1 MIGPVSF
8 PHPRARPLFVAA
20 AAAALLALLDGWIA
34 ASGLAHPMAGTAPAL
49 LMGVLA
55 RWVGLALVITLPS
68 AMLSPAAEGRVPPWV
83 AALAG
88 LALAGVVGA
97 AVHGRGEAWQPDT
110 GAALGWRIAA
120 VVAAGWGGATVVGW
134 LPGRRLG
141 VLAAMVAVLGLGI
154 AWSLGPGYRE
164 PGAQAARV
172 GVVHPPV
179 DAPDLFLLTI
189 DTWRADS
196 LASSDAPMLGRSVGL
211 ADQLAATGLY
221 FPGAVAPAPLT
232 GPSHSTMLAGVPP
245 WESGVLSNGRPVPDD
260 LAWLPQQLQSAGY
273 ATGAFVSSAM
283 LDGQLGFSRGF
294 DVYDDDLT
302 GDAAQRRSLWGWLTA
317 PRGIRE
323 LRQERFER
331 PGADTAARAAA
342 WLATVEPDRPVFLW
356 LHLYEPHAPYRPPDE
371 VLERLA
377 DAEPDLPDP
386 GAYEDHPARP
396 AALPDPTDEALDL
409 LGLRS
414 PRRGGR
420 GGPSRP
426 RAEPRHDPTERT
438 RRALRSSRAYLAEV
452 YSANDIAGGLVRRV
466 EELRE
471 GRPIYW
477 AVAGDHGE
485 SLSEHN
491 ELRSHK
497 QHVYDANVRVPL
509 MVAGPGLEAGRAE
522 GPVSTAGVAGTL
534 ATLAGLD
541 DSPFPCLP
549 APLTCASSAD
559 LPPPSSVVRAA
570 DHGGVPARVLKASVR
585 EGDLK
590 LVRSHAGV
598 DGWSEW
604 YDLSTD
610 PHEITP
616 LDPLAVDPAL
626 ATTLTARAD
635 AILDAATDRAT
646 APGVSEEM
654 KEALRALGYVE

>member
-1 MIGPVSF
+1 MIGPVKLQL
-8 PHPRARPLFVAA
+8 PRACPLFVVAGCAA
-20 AAAALLALLDGWIA
+20 ALALLDGWIA
-34 ASGLAHPMAGTAPAL
+34 AAGLAFPIAGTAPGL
-49 LMGVLA
+49 LTGALA
-55 RWVGLALVITLPS
+55 RWVVVAVVVALPA
-68 AMLSPAAEGRVPPWV
+68 AMTPVAEGRTRPW
-83 AALAG
+83 LAG
-88 LALAGVVGA
+88 LAGLAVAAAVGA
-97 AVHGRGEAWQPDT
+97 AIHGRGDAWQPDS

-120 VVAAGWGGATVVGW
+120 VGAAGWGSAIVVAW
-134 LPGRRLG
+134 LPGRKLG
-141 VLAAMVAVLGLGI
+141 VLAAMCAVLGLGI
-154 AWSLGPGYRE
+154 AWVLGPAYRE
-164 PGAQAARV
+164 PVARDGRSAA
-172 GVVHPPV
+172 GPPPE

-196 LASSDAPMLGRSVGL
+196 LASSDSPMLSRSVGL
-211 ADQLAATGLY
+211 ADELAATGVY
-221 FPGAVAPAPLT
+221 FPGAIAPAPLT

-245 WESGVLSNGRPVPDD
+245 WESGVLSNGRPVPGD

-273 ATGAFVSSAM
+273 TTGAFVSSAM

-477 AVAGDHGE
+477 LVAGDHGE

-509 MVAGPGLEAGRAE
+509 MVAGPGLDAERAE
-522 GPVSTAGVAGTL
+522 GPVSTVGVAGTL
-534 ATLAGLD
+534 ATFAGLV

-549 APLTCASSAD
+549 TPSICVSSAE

-604 YDLSTD
+604 YDLAAD
-610 PHEITP
+610 PHEIKP
-616 LDPLAVDPAL
+616 LDPLDLDPTL
-626 ATTLTARAD
+626 VITLTTRAD
-635 AILDAATDRAT
+635 TILDRATDRAT
-646 APGVSEEM
+646 APGVSDEM